1 MDHLGCC
8 KLCTY
13 YIEKENKKNS
23 MSGVAEGE
31 GIREIKEKKYVYS
44 MHMFY
49 AALRL
54 QVQVCES

>member
-31 GIREIKEKKYVYS
+31 GIREIKEKKLCLLNAYVLCRTPFTS
-44 MHMFY
+44 TGM
-49 AALRL
+49 
-54 QVQVCES
+54 